1 MIQKI
6 IQPRTNRSFR
16 ALAPLLL
23 MLAVLGTSVQAQNV
37 TSGSVEVVPLT
48 AAANTARRISV
59 YGVWPNG
66 CPPVGATV
74 ASETTTAPRTL
85 VIRLT
90 EVFTLVA
97 CTQVLTPF
105 RVELDYTPNTPG
117 VLHINVLQ
125 ASGRVAATGMLGVSD
140 GSGANANLSGTWI
153 DAPSVGSLLVITHS
167 VAQPATLVGSWNLF
181 GRDGQPRWYFFHSSR
196 RTPVPNIYEA
206 EIHEYQSAPNP
217 DCATSA
223 CPVPGFTG
231 KQVGILRVTALTSRE
246 LIVEHWLNG
255 FPGNI
260 LAQRSA
266 MTRVDL

>member
-1 MIQKI
+1 MVPEINH
-6 IQPRTNRSFR
+6 PRTHRYFTLF
-16 ALAPLLL
+16 ATLLFLASLS
-23 MLAVLGTSVQAQNV
+23 ASVHAQNV
-37 TSGSVEVVPLT
+37 TAGSVEAVPLV

-66 CPPVGATV
+66 CPPVSVTV

-90 EVFTLVA
+90 EAFTLVA

-105 RVELDYTPNTPG
+105 RVELDYTPNSPG
-117 VLHINVLQ
+117 VLHINVLES
-125 ASGRVAATGMLGVSD
+125 SGRVASTGMLGVTD
-140 GSGANANLSGTWI
+140 ASGVSANLSATWL

-181 GRDGQPRWYFFHSSR
+181 ARNGQPRWYFFHSSR
-196 RTPVPNIYEA
+196 RTTVANIYEA

-217 DCATSA
+217 DCPIAA
-223 CPVPGFTG
+223 CPAPGFTG
-231 KQVGILRVTALTSRE
+231 KQVGTLRVTALTSRE

-255 FPGNI
+255 FPGNV

>member
-1 MIQKI
+1 MVQKT
-6 IQPRTNRSFR
+6 IQPRTHRFFTW
-16 ALAPLLL
+16 LATLLF
-23 MLAVLGTSVQAQNV
+23 LASLGAPVHAQNV
-37 TSGSVEVVPLT
+37 TSGSIEVVPLT

-59 YGVWPNG
+59 YGVWSNG

-74 ASETTTAPRTL
+74 ASETTTVPRKL

-90 EVFTLVA
+90 EVFTFAA

-105 RVELDYTPNTPG
+105 RVELDYTPKTPG
-117 VLHINVLQ
+117 VLHVEVVQ
-125 ASGRVAATGMLGVSD
+125 ASGRIAATGMLGVTD
-140 GSGANANLSGTWI
+140 GSAQSANLSGTWL
-153 DAPSVGSLLVITHS
+153 DAPAVGSLLVITHS
-167 VAQPATLVGSWNLF
+167 SLQPATLVGSWNLF
-181 GRDGQPRWYFFHSSR
+181 ARDGQPRWYFFHSSR
-196 RTPVPNIYEA
+196 RTTVPNIYEA

-217 DCATSA
+217 DCPISA
-223 CPVPGFTG
+223 CPVPGFAG
-231 KQVGILRVTALTSRE
+231 KQVGTLRVTALTSRE